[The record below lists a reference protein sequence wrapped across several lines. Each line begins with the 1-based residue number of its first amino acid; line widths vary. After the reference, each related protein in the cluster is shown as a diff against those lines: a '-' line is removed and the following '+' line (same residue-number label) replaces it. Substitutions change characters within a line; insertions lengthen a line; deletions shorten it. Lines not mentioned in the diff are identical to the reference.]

1 MSSERTPDRLAKPNP
16 FFLQTPPLPP
26 VERRHFLGL
35 LALTCGW
42 TMLSAAEGDK
52 KGKGGGGKGKG
63 GGGGGDDQSRARGP
77 AFQGDYVLPETLAD
91 YARLSVVLGRA
102 SDKAVTISLLAAEA
116 MEAVIELGT
125 APGKYGRKVGPLTL
139 PKGEPVE
146 VVVDK
151 LTANT
156 EYFYRL
162 QSRKAG
168 GGAFAAR
175 PECRF
180 ATQRA
185 PGASFVFTIQG
196 DSHPERPQSSH
207 PELYARTLQTA
218 SADKPDFHI
227 CIGDDFSVDK
237 VRTVSPAALA
247 QPYLLQ
253 RPFLGL
259 VGQQAG
265 VFLMNGN
272 HEQGSRFNYEQT
284 DERRDVAVGV
294 QLARNR
300 LFPTVGADGFYTGC
314 AETLKDIG
322 PLKSYCAWTWGD
334 ALFVILDNYWH
345 SPALVDSGFG
355 EKAKATKGDEK
366 KNRDW
371 WGVTIGDA
379 QYQWFKRTLET
390 SKAKYKFVFAH
401 HVLGSGRGGVDE
413 ADLYEW
419 GGQGKRGEGTFKEKR
434 PGWELPIHQ
443 LMVKHKVNVFFQ
455 GHDHLYC
462 QQEKDGV
469 IYQEVPMPS
478 DHGYIA
484 YNEDRYQSGKKLPS
498 SGYLRVSV
506 TPQQTKVEYVRCF
519 LPKDETKETRQGMV
533 AHVYETKPR
542 TA

>member
-1 MSSERTPDRLAKPNP
+1 MPERSAKPNP
-16 FFLQTPPLPP
+16 FFLQAAELPP
-26 VERRHFLGL
+26 VDRRHFLGL

-42 TMLSAAEGDK
+42 TMVSAAEGDK
-52 KGKGGGGKGKG
+52 KGKGGGGKG
-63 GGGGGDDQSRARGP
+63 GGGGDDQSRARGP
-77 AFQGDYVLPETLAD
+77 SFQGEYVLPEALAEFS
-91 YARLSVVLGRA
+91 RLSVVLGRA
-102 SDKAVTISLLAAEA
+102 SDKTVTLSLLAAEA

-125 APGKYGRKVGPLTL
+125 TPGKYARKIGPLTL

-162 QSRKAG
+162 QSRFLKAS
-168 GGAFAAR
+168 GGAFSAR

-185 PGASFVFTIQG
+185 PGSSFVFTIQG

-207 PELYARTLQTA
+207 PDLYARTLQA
-218 SADKPDFHI
+218 AAAERPDFHI

-259 VGQQAG
+259 IGQQAG

-272 HEQGSRFNYEQT
+272 HEQGSLFNYQQT
-284 DERRDVAVGV
+284 DERHDVAVGV
-294 QLARNR
+294 QQARNR
-300 LFPTVGADGFYTGC
+300 LFPTVGPDGFYTGC
-314 AETLKDIG
+314 QENLKGIG

-334 ALFVILDNYWH
+334 ALIVILDNYWH

-371 WGVTIGDA
+371 WGITLGDA
-379 QYQWFKRTLET
+379 QYQWLKRTLET

-462 QQEKDGV
+462 KQEKDGIV
-469 IYQEVPMPS
+469 YQEVPMPS
-478 DHGYIA
+478 DHGYVA
-484 YNEDRYQSGKKLPS
+484 YNEDRYQSGTKLPS

-506 TPQQTKVEYVRCF
+506 SPQQTKVEYVRCF
-519 LPKDETKETRQGMV
+519 LPKDETKETRHGMV
-533 AHVYETKPR
+533 AHAYEVKPR